1 VFVNLPPVFGIKYIF
16 ICFCFF
22 FVVVLYAVSASYFA
36 GVMVRLMLTLTP
48 IVCVSAS
55 IAFSHSLDNYMSPVM
70 DFMSGAMKDNSKATK
85 EDSQKT
91 ASNKGGKSGKGQKEG
106 QKLYDKVCLLWYTV
120 HCQCSHLTA
129 TEQG

>member
-1 VFVNLPPVFGIKYIF
+1 M
-16 ICFCFF
+16 
-22 FVVVLYAVSASYFA
+22 LYAVSASYFA

-85 EDSQKT
+85 EDNQKA
-91 ASNKGGKSGKGQKEG
+91 ASNKGGKSNKGQKEG
-106 QKLYDKVCLLWYTV
+106 QKLYDKV
-120 HCQCSHLTA
+120 
-129 TEQG
+129 